1 MQFYIGKKNYFGE
14 NILSLDCGEKFLFIS
29 NSMQRLPM
37 QEIFPSQA
45 KKILQLAEEKNL
57 IAHHESFVQN
67 NLLGLENFSLDYFD
81 GENFKIEEIFIDT
94 KNFSAENEILDNS
107 THYKIFAKN
116 SSDALKIAKNFCAEL
131 YEKNL
136 LVSKCA
142 NFIFA
147 VDENAA
153 DDFNIEN
160 IFRQSAGGAVIIE
173 GDEKI
178 FDKLIKKFS
187 DEVIFIFLEIDE
199 NFRQKNNSCETLQKL
214 VGLTEIKKI
223 LSQILDNFKI
233 QKLRRKFGLEIF
245 KNNWNMIFTGNPGT
259 AKTTVARLLA
269 KILGNG
275 KFIEVGRANLVEKY
289 VGWTA
294 KNIEKIFNNARGGIL
309 FIDEAYSLIDENFGS
324 EAINEIVRQIEIF
337 DDVIL
342 ILAGYPDKMKNF
354 LEKNEGLR
362 SRFFFQINFPD
373 YNADELLEI
382 FKMMAA
388 EKNFVIDEKIL
399 IKCRKIF
406 EEVRKQKNF
415 GNGRFVKNFLERG
428 ILNQSQRILR
438 ENKKIS
444 KLELIQLKPEDFDEN
459 ILKSFEE
466 KNSIGFFSQRD

>member
-1 MQFYIGKKNYFGE
+1 MQFYIGEKNYLGE
-14 NILSLDCGEKFLFIS
+14 NILSLNCGENFLFVS
-29 NSMQRLPM
+29 NSGQRLPM
-37 QEIFPSQA
+37 KEIFPSQA

-67 NLLGLENFSLDYFD
+67 NLRGLENFSLDYFG

-94 KNFSAENEILDNS
+94 KNFTRKNKVHDFG
-107 THYKIFAKN
+107 THYKIFSEKI
-116 SSDALKIAKNFCAEL
+116 SDALMTAKNFCAEL

-136 LVSKCA
+136 LVGRCA

-147 VDENAA
+147 VDENSA
-153 DDFNIEN
+153 DDFNLEN

-173 GDEKI
+173 GNEKI
-178 FDKLIKKFS
+178 FDGLIKKFS
-187 DEVIFIFLEIDE
+187 DEVIFIFLEIE
-199 NFRQKNNSCETLQKL
+199 KNFRQKNNSREIFQKL

-223 LSQILDNFKI
+223 LSQILDNFEI
-233 QKLRRKFGLEIF
+233 QKLRKKFGLEVV
-245 KNNWNMIFTGNPGT
+245 KNNLNMIFTGNPGT
-259 AKTTVARLLA
+259 AKTTVARLLS

-275 KFIEVGRANLVEKY
+275 KFIECGRANLVEKY

-294 KNIEKIFNNARGGIL
+294 KNVEKIFHDARGGIL

-324 EAINEIVRQIEIF
+324 EAINEIVRLTEIC

-354 LEKNEGLR
+354 LEKNEGLQ
-362 SRFFFQINFPD
+362 SRIFFQINFPD
-373 YNADELLEI
+373 YNSDELLEI
-382 FKMMAA
+382 FKIMAA
-388 EKNFVIDEKIL
+388 EKNFLIDEKVL
-399 IKCRKIF
+399 TKCRKIF
-406 EEVRKQKNF
+406 EKVRKQKNF

-444 KLELIQLKPEDFDEN
+444 KSELIQLKPEDFDEN
-459 ILKSFEE
+459 ILKSFSE
-466 KNSIGFFSQRD
+466 KNPIGFFFRND